1 MFPKDAYNQSAS
13 LGATFSALG
22 RNEAEPTCSAK
33 FSVRM
38 PVRGIIADYRTP
50 CIFTALAVV
59 PFPGEQGAMPTQNGG
74 GRNYG
79 FDFLKGLPTQYFS
92 FDGQATPLVIVKQ
105 NPFLAELMLER
116 LVLY

>member
-1 MFPKDAYNQSAS
+1 
-13 LGATFSALG
+13 
-22 RNEAEPTCSAK
+22 
-33 FSVRM
+33 
-38 PVRGIIADYRTP
+38 
-50 CIFTALAVV
+50 
-59 PFPGEQGAMPTQNGG
+59 MPTQNGG